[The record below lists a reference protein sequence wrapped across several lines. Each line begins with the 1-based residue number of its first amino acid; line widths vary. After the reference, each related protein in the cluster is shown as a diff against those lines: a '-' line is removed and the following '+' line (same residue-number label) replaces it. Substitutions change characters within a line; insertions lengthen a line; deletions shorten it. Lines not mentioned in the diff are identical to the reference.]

1 MTRSDDTFCA
11 CQSGAGLP
19 IRAVRIIC
27 CRCTA
32 NDGEGNGVE
41 TWISAS
47 GSEETDALANHI
59 MEALDTAGIQRN
71 RGVKREPRLE
81 NPPIII
87 SMYIRTCR
95 PASSRWDLS
104 TMHPITSFR

>member
-1 MTRSDDTFCA
+1 MRLSERCGIA
-11 CQSGAGLP
+11 NQSGADYMLSLH
-19 IRAVRIIC
+19 R
-27 CRCTA
+27 

-71 RGVKREPRLE
+71 RGVKKGTQTGESS
-81 NPPIII
+81 NY
-87 SMYIRTCR
+87 YINVHSDMPSCIVEMGFINDGIR
-95 PASSRWDLS
+95 
-104 TMHPITSFR
+104 